1 MFSLFFGRNVFK
13 HQSTCATIL
22 IYLLRSTHE
31 IYVNASVLWL
41 LYIGSIRWMSLNQRY
56 IVDDNFIHNT
66 FTIHHTDAHT
76 HIGDVFHRSINC
88 KDKILSTS
96 TTSELYIYLHT
107 IICIYMQ
114 KMKSVL
120 LVFLAYLLFRQCII
134 NHWCAYK
141 QLWKS
146 TTTKSSDWV
155 YLNQKWFNICS
166 INWVIF
172 WRIENW
178 VLLWDPNMNRLTL
191 ILFIQNPY
199 FFLHGEKWCEYE
211 YPSESDLIGFTLQC
225 SRDIVLK
232 LWMTMASRFFLF
244 NYYFSSVAF
253 YLFQKKFY
261 NLAQRDPV

>member
-1 MFSLFFGRNVFK
+1 
-13 HQSTCATIL
+13 
-22 IYLLRSTHE
+22 
-31 IYVNASVLWL
+31 
-41 LYIGSIRWMSLNQRY
+41 
-56 IVDDNFIHNT
+56 
-66 FTIHHTDAHT
+66 
-76 HIGDVFHRSINC
+76 
-88 KDKILSTS
+88 
-96 TTSELYIYLHT
+96 
-107 IICIYMQ
+107 MQ

-178 VLLWDPNMNRLTL
+178 VLLRDPNMNRLTL

-199 FFLHGEKWCEYE
+199 FFFHGEKWCEYE

-225 SRDIVLK
+225 KRYCAQALDDDGI
-232 LWMTMASRFFLF
+232 TFFSIQLLF
-244 NYYFSSVAF
+244 FFRCILSFSKEI
-253 YLFQKKFY
+253 L
-261 NLAQRDPV
+261 